1 MRTVF
6 ELDGRAYRTLYFL
19 FTRPGFL
26 AREYVSGRRASYTP
40 PLRLFLVISIVFFL
54 TVSAF
59 TSLQSMRNV
68 ISEQDPALATDTD
81 QSLQIE
87 PEAAADAG
95 MAQILEVVDSF
106 SVPFISD
113 AANAN
118 LRRYMASQAASNL
131 NGFQA
136 DASGYFLGSLDYITV
151 FILLMMPMLALV
163 QKLLYLRS
171 QRFYIEHLILTL
183 HNHSFLLLAIFLALT
198 IALFEDSA
206 IIGSLL
212 ALLGTAINIWIVVY
226 LFLSLRNF
234 FEQGYAI
241 TITKFILMAIIYSI
255 VTALGVFFFA
265 IVLFFLF

>member
-1 MRTVF
+1 M
-6 ELDGRAYRTLYFL
+6 
-19 FTRPGFL
+19 
-26 AREYVSGRRASYTP
+26 
-40 PLRLFLVISIVFFL
+40 
-54 TVSAF
+54 
-59 TSLQSMRNV
+59 
-68 ISEQDPALATDTD
+68 
-81 QSLQIE
+81 
-87 PEAAADAG
+87 
-95 MAQILEVVDSF
+95 
-106 SVPFISD
+106 
-113 AANAN
+113 
-118 LRRYMASQAASNL
+118 
-131 NGFQA
+131 
-136 DASGYFLGSLDYITV
+136 